1 MMLIPKKFR
10 LLWNQFLKSYTFYG
24 FNSKKSIVF
33 FGIFIESVYFC
44 IIETKN
50 NDMIKRYLESI
61 IEERMG
67 HGKAIVLFGARQVG
81 KTTMLKN
88 LMAGRDDVLWLNGDE
103 QDVRNLFEN
112 VSSTMLKTIIGKKSV
127 VVIDEAQRI
136 SDIGI
141 GIKLITDNISD
152 VQVLATGSSSFDL
165 SNKVN
170 EPLTGRKIEY
180 WMYPLSFGELVE
192 HHGLLEEKRL
202 LAHRLIYG
210 SYPDVINN
218 VGDERMILTE
228 LANSYL
234 YKDILM
240 FDKIKK
246 SDKLVKLLQA
256 LALQMGSEVSYNEL
270 AQTCGLDPKTVES
283 YVTLLEQSY
292 IIFRLG
298 SFSRNLRNE
307 LKFARKIYFWDCGIR
322 NAVIGNYQM
331 LESRLDTGAL
341 FENYMVAERLKR
353 LRYEKSY
360 AKSYFWRSKLKQE
373 IDYIEEM
380 DGQLAAV
387 EFKWN
392 PNRKAAMPLSFS
404 RSYPD
409 VDFKVVTRDNFETYL
424 L

>member
-1 MMLIPKKFR
+1 
-10 LLWNQFLKSYTFYG
+10 
-24 FNSKKSIVF
+24 
-33 FGIFIESVYFC
+33 
-44 IIETKN
+44 
-50 NDMIKRYLESI
+50 MINRYLESI
-61 IEERMG
+61 IAGRMG
-67 HGKAIVLFGARQVG
+67 QGKAIVLFGARQVG

-88 LMAGRDDVLWLNGDE
+88 LLARRDDVLWLNGDE

-136 SDIGI
+136 PDIGI
-141 GIKLITDNISD
+141 GIKLITDNIPD

-165 SNKVN
+165 SNKIN

-256 LALQMGSEVSYNEL
+256 LAFQMGSEVSYNEL

-341 FENYMVAERLKR
+341 FENCMVAERLKK

-392 PNRKAAMPLSFS
+392 PNRKAVMPLSFS

-409 VDFKVVTRDNFETYL
+409 VDFKVVTRDNFETFL

>member
-1 MMLIPKKFR
+1 MELTIKI
-10 LLWNQFLKSYTFYG
+10 T
-24 FNSKKSIVF
+24 
-33 FGIFIESVYFC
+33 IFAASEQKRNC
-44 IIETKN
+44 
-50 NDMIKRYLESI
+50 MIKRYLESAVA
-61 IEERMG
+61 ERIG
-67 HGKAIVLFGARQVG
+67 KGKAIILFGARQVG

-88 LMAGRDDVLWLNGDE
+88 MLAGRDDVLWLNGDE
-103 QDVRNLFEN
+103 QDVRSLFEN
-112 VSSTMLKTIIGKKSV
+112 VSSSMLKTIIGKKHI

-141 GIKLITDNISD
+141 GIKLITDNIQD
-152 VQVLATGSSSFDL
+152 VQVIATGSSSFDL
-165 SNKVN
+165 SNKIN
-170 EPLTGRKIEY
+170 EPLTGRKMEY
-180 WMYPLSFGELVE
+180 WMFPLSFGELVE

-202 LAHRLIYG
+202 LAHRMIYG
-210 SYPDVINN
+210 SYPDVVNN
-218 VGDERMILTE
+218 AGDERMILTE

-256 LALQMGSEVSYNEL
+256 LAFQMGSEVSYNEL
-270 AQTCGLDPKTVES
+270 SQTCGLDPKTVEN

-307 LKFARKIYFWDCGIR
+307 LKFARKIYFWDCGVR

-331 LESRLDTGAL
+331 LESRTDTGAL
-341 FENYMVAERLKR
+341 FENYIVAERLKK

-360 AKSYFWRSKLKQE
+360 AKSYFWRSKTKQE
-373 IDYIEEM
+373 IDYIEEI
-380 DGQLAAV
+380 DGQLSAV

-392 PNRKAAMPLSFS
+392 PNRKAAMPLTFS
-404 RSYPD
+404 RAYTD
-409 VDFKVVTRDNFETYL
+409 ADFKVVTRDNFEGFL

>member
-1 MMLIPKKFR
+1 
-10 LLWNQFLKSYTFYG
+10 
-24 FNSKKSIVF
+24 
-33 FGIFIESVYFC
+33 
-44 IIETKN
+44 
-50 NDMIKRYLESI
+50 
-61 IEERMG
+61 
-67 HGKAIVLFGARQVG
+67 
-81 KTTMLKN
+81 MLKKM
-88 LMAGRDDVLWLNGDE
+88 LQGRDDVLWLNGDE

-112 VSSTMLKTIIGKKSV
+112 ASSTLLNTIIGKKKI

-136 SDIGI
+136 TNIGL
-141 GIKLITDNISD
+141 GIKLITDNIPD
-152 VQVLATGSSSFDL
+152 VQVVATGSSSFDL
-165 SNKVN
+165 SNKIN
-170 EPLTGRKIEY
+170 EPLTGRKLEY

-192 HHGLLEEKRL
+192 HNGLLDEKRL
-202 LAHRLIYG
+202 LPHRLIYG

-218 VGDERMILTE
+218 VGDERTVLSE

-256 LALQMGSEVSYNEL
+256 LAFQMGSEVSYNEL
-270 AQTCGLDPKTVES
+270 SQTCGLDPKTVEN
-283 YVTLLEQSY
+283 YVSLLEQSY
-292 IIFRLG
+292 IVFRLG

-331 LESRLDTGAL
+331 IENRMDTGAL
-341 FENYMVAERLKR
+341 FENYIVAERLKK
-353 LRYEKSY
+353 LHYEKSY
-360 AKSYFWRSKLKQE
+360 AKSYFWRSKTKQE
-373 IDYIEEM
+373 IDYIEDI
-380 DGQLAAV
+380 DGQLSAM

-392 PNRKAAMPLSFS
+392 PKRKAALPLSFS

-409 VDFKVVTRDNFETYL
+409 VDFKVVTRENYESFL

>member
-1 MMLIPKKFR
+1 MLIPKKIR

-24 FNSKKSIVF
+24 FNSKKVLLF
-33 FGIFIESVYFC
+33 FGISIESVYFC

-112 VSSTMLKTIIGKKSV
+112 ASSTMLKTIIGKKSV

>member
-1 MMLIPKKFR
+1 MIERILEKK
-10 LLWNQFLKSYTFYG
+10 
-24 FNSKKSIVF
+24 
-33 FGIFIESVYFC
+33 
-44 IIETKN
+44 
-50 NDMIKRYLESI
+50 
-61 IEERMG
+61 IEEQLCE
-67 HGKAIVLFGARQVG
+67 GKAIILFGARRVG
-81 KTTMLKN
+81 KTTMLKKM
-88 LMAGRDDVLWLNGDE
+88 LQGRDDVLWLNGDE

-112 VSSTMLKTIIGKKSV
+112 ASSTLLNTIIGKKKI

-136 SDIGI
+136 TNIGL

-152 VQVLATGSSSFDL
+152 VQVIATGSSSFDL
-165 SNKVN
+165 SNKIN
-170 EPLTGRKIEY
+170 EPLTGRKLEY

-192 HHGLLEEKRL
+192 HNGLLDEKRL
-202 LAHRLIYG
+202 LPHRLIYG

-218 VGDERMILTE
+218 AGDERMVLIE

-256 LALQMGSEVSYNEL
+256 LAFQMGSEVSYNEL
-270 AQTCGLDPKTVES
+270 AQTCGLDPKTVEN
-283 YVTLLEQSY
+283 YVSLLEQSY
-292 IIFRLG
+292 IVFRLG

-331 LESRLDTGAL
+331 IENRMDTGAL
-341 FENYMVAERLKR
+341 FENYIVAERLKK
-353 LRYEKSY
+353 LHYEKSY
-360 AKSYFWRSKLKQE
+360 AKSYFWRSKTKQE
-373 IDYIEEM
+373 IDYIEDI
-380 DGQLAAV
+380 DGQLSAV

-392 PNRKAAMPLSFS
+392 PKRKAALPLSFS

-409 VDFKVVTRDNFETYL
+409 VDFKVVTRENYESFL

>member
-1 MMLIPKKFR
+1 
-10 LLWNQFLKSYTFYG
+10 
-24 FNSKKSIVF
+24 
-33 FGIFIESVYFC
+33 
-44 IIETKN
+44 
-50 NDMIKRYLESI
+50 MINRYLESI
-61 IEERMG
+61 IASRMG
-67 HGKAIVLFGARQVG
+67 QGKAIVLFGARQVG

-88 LMAGRDDVLWLNGDE
+88 LLARRDDVLWLNGDE

-136 SDIGI
+136 PDIGI
-141 GIKLITDNISD
+141 GIKLITDNIPD

-165 SNKVN
+165 SNKIN
-170 EPLTGRKIEY
+170 EPLTGRKMEY

-256 LALQMGSEVSYNEL
+256 LAFQMGSEVSYNEL

-341 FENYMVAERLKR
+341 FENYMVAERLKK

-404 RSYPD
+404 RSYPE
-409 VDFKVVTRDNFETYL
+409 VDFKVVTRDNFETFWLSGRIYL

>member
-1 MMLIPKKFR
+1 M
-10 LLWNQFLKSYTFYG
+10 
-24 FNSKKSIVF
+24 
-33 FGIFIESVYFC
+33 YFC